1 VVRPRSKTVRPP
13 RLKRAMKAY
22 LRALQQRRFI
32 RAAIAHV
39 AKLRRDQP
47 DQEGYLSR
55 ALPRWLRQAALDGVE
70 PPEPDMWSFYWRGR
84 GQKNRGAA
92 TPPA

>member
-1 VVRPRSKTVRPP
+1 
-13 RLKRAMKAY
+13 MKAY

-47 DQEGYLSR
+47 DQEAICPAPCRDGCAR
-55 ALPRWLRQAALDGVE
+55 RRWTA
-70 PPEPDMWSFYWRGR
+70 
-84 GQKNRGAA
+84 
-92 TPPA
+92 